1 MRAGTEHRSTMFSL
15 IENWQQSGLNQKT
28 FCEQQQIATH
38 QFYYWYKCYRSQKNE
53 VPVIP
58 SPKRFVEV
66 HAHPAPGAAAIEV
79 VLSCGH
85 RIYFNQPVAAS
96 FIKALIS

>member
-1 MRAGTEHRSTMFSL
+1 MRAASEHRNMMFSL

-28 FCEQQQIATH
+28 FCEQHQIASH
-38 QFYYWYKCYRSQKNE
+38 QFYYWYKCYRVQND
-53 VPVIP
+53 VVIQP
-58 SPKRFVEV
+58 AKRFIEL
-66 HAHPAPGAAAIEV
+66 HAHNTQGEAAIEV
-79 VLSCGH
+79 LLSCGH